1 MKTIMNCLLGPIIF
15 TVVPSMIAACVVFC
29 FIIAIYGRSSV
40 AFCLYCLMGVSSILV
55 RKQVS
60 NWNFCSIF
68 IYSCSWICHSPTTAT
83 TKSLELL
90 DKQKYLPRWTQH
102 FYNQVLLTLQYMGGG
117 FLDYIP
123 PPPTLKPCSSTRSL
137 PVCPIFILTWS
148 HGYP

>member
-1 MKTIMNCLLGPIIF
+1 MKTIMKCLLGPIIF

-29 FIIAIYGRSSV
+29 FIIAIYERSSV

-68 IYSCSWICHSPTTAT
+68 IFSCSWICHSPTTAT

-90 DKQKYLPRWTQH
+90 DKQKYLSRWIQYLY
-102 FYNQVLLTLQYMGGG
+102 FYNQVLLTIISHPLSVQYHPLLSNENFTDVVCIHLMCPG
-117 FLDYIP
+117 
-123 PPPTLKPCSSTRSL
+123 CVL
-137 PVCPIFILTWS
+137 PDSVV
-148 HGYP
+148 